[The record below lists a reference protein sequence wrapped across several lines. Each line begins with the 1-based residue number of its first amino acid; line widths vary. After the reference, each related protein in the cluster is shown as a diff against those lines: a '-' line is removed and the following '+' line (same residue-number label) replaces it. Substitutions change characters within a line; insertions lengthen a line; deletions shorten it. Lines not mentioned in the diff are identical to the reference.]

1 MSKNKVALWSALLL
15 SILSICVNICL
26 VSVLF
31 LQQTP
36 NPNKVF
42 LDSLKSVVELKASS
56 GSIGESIGTA
66 VFVSSDGL
74 LVTNAHVV
82 TYEIS
87 DKVYTFDEYAIR
99 FADSDEYLAANLLD
113 FDKQLDIATL
123 KIDNSKSKSI
133 KIANSKNIKYGDTV
147 YSIGN
152 SLNQGISIMKG
163 VVSNPLLLLDY
174 GNYSREVIRCDLTI
188 TEGNSG
194 GALVNEKGELI
205 GITTFRL
212 KDKSGNIE
220 YGIAYCIPS
229 NVVTKYIFD
238 NVN

>member
-1 MSKNKVALWSALLL
+1 MSKNKVVLWSALLL
-15 SILSICVNICL
+15 SALSVCINICL
-26 VSVLF
+26 ISVL
-31 LQQTP
+31 LNQQTL

-56 GSIGESIGTA
+56 KSIGESIGTA

-74 LVTNAHVV
+74 LVTNAHVI

-99 FADSDEYLAANLLD
+99 FADSDEYLPVNLLD
-113 FDKQLDIATL
+113 YNKQLDVATL
-123 KIDNSKSKSI
+123 KIDNKKSNSI
-133 KIANSKNIKYGDTV
+133 KIANSENIKHGDTV

-163 VVSNPLLLLDY
+163 VISNPSLLLDY

-229 NVVTKYIFD
+229 NVVTKYISD